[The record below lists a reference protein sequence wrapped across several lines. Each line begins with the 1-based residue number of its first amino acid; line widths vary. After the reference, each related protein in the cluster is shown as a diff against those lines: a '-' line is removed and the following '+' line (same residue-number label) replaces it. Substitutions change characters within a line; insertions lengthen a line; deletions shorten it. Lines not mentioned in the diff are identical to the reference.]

1 MLLSKLLKMTK
12 KNFLSQTTL
21 SQLKKIAEEIIE
33 NKKELRLGTTSLTPI
48 NYTVEMEKFLKSNTY
63 NPIFKYSKNP
73 LKNYRNKISDLKKNV
88 DSLNFPDDLKEHFF
102 GVLEEQEVLYQTK
115 RSIGKEGFSNNARKL
130 FDWGT
135 DRLDTLL
142 TTTPKVS
149 FHLYASHIMQ
159 NAPTIKQRFQET
171 LNEYGIK
178 SLKPEIDTFT
188 THIINVG
195 YKKIGIG
202 SAIKRFECNVDRLIT
217 HEIESHVL
225 QVENMKRSRNPL
237 LELSKYGNA
246 NLFSEGLAVYNE
258 IITRAIT
265 PSAFETY
272 YNRIKAVRMLNKS
285 FREIFETL
293 AEDLP
298 IKKAYVMTYR
308 VKRGLKNTKE
318 PGGFPKDAA
327 YLLGF
332 HEVENL
338 INEGYDR
345 KLLYVTKSPVLT
357 QLLKKYNL
365 LDDKKILIPRFYR

>member
-1 MLLSKLLKMTK
+1 MAKQD
-12 KNFLSQTTL
+12 FLSQTTL
-21 SQLKKIAEEIIE
+21 TQLRKIAKEIIE
-33 NKKELRLGTTSLTPI
+33 IKKELRLGTTSLTPH
-48 NYTVEMEKFLKSNTY
+48 NYSTEMEKFLKSNTY
-63 NPIFKYSKNP
+63 NPIFKYKKKP
-73 LKNYRNKISDLKKNV
+73 LKNYKGKISSLKKMIDV
-88 DSLNFPDDLKEHFF
+88 LDFPEDLKEHFQE
-102 GVLEEQEVLYQTK
+102 LLDEQELLYQTK
-115 RSIGKEGFSNNARKL
+115 KSIGNKDFSENAHRL

-149 FHLYASHIMQ
+149 FYLYTSHLMQ
-159 NAPTIKQRFQET
+159 DAQTIKKRFEKT
-171 LNEYGIK
+171 LGEYGIK
-178 SLKPEIDTFT
+178 SFTPEIDTFT

-202 SAIKRFECNVDRLIT
+202 SGIRRFECNVDRLIA

-225 QVENMKRSRNPL
+225 QVENIKRSRNPL
-237 LELSKYGNA
+237 LELSKYGNS

-258 IITRAIT
+258 ILTRAIT

-298 IKKAYVMTYR
+298 VKKAYVMTYR

-318 PGGFPKDAA
+318 AGGFPKDAA

-332 HEVENL
+332 HEIENL
-338 INEGYDR
+338 IAEGYDK
-345 KLLYVTKSPVLT
+345 KLLYATKTPALT